1 MKPKDI
7 RKLSDDGVQSGLDD
21 AKENYFKLR
30 FQFTTGQLTDH
41 TRLSIARRDIARYA
55 TILRE
60 RELVADVEGSES

>member
-7 RKLSDDGVQSGLDD
+7 RKLSDDDVQSGLDD

-41 TRLSIARRDIARYA
+41 TRLSIARRDAARYA

-60 RELVADVEGSES
+60 RELAADVEGSES

>member
-7 RKLSDDGVQSGLDD
+7 RKLSDDDVQSGLDD

-41 TRLSIARRDIARYA
+41 TRLNIARRDIARYA

-60 RELVADVEGSES
+60 RELAADVEGSES